1 MPRNRDS
8 NAKNELDIYVILSE
22 ISEEFIVWKIKSGN
36 AYTAYKDHARLKSL
50 YTKDLFLRSIEQMKM
65 PKMYLLETVNCSQRE
80 AMKHCIVWTKYFRE
94 RGKIPLAGE
103 VMVDYADTLDEQS
116 LVLYEEIKDR
126 SFEEIINPETA
137 IVENYRSKSW
147 SKKTNSTTEKPK
159 NSKQIKIVAN
169 PEQYQIIQKKADY
182 LNMSIAKYGRT
193 MMVNGFVFRFDF
205 AEYLDEIRRIKRVIQ
220 DIQEAIYQSGR
231 YFPSDL
237 ENLEKCI
244 DEVNDVQRKMLKDT
258 LRIIKKQA
266 TAMPEGLYEEY
277 ED

>member
-94 RGKIPLAGE
+94 RGKTPLAGE

-147 SKKTNSTTEKPK
+147 SKDTNSTTEKQK

-182 LNMSIAKYGRT
+182 LNMPIAKYGRT

>member
-94 RGKIPLAGE
+94 RGKTPLAGE

-126 SFEEIINPETA
+126 PFEEIINPETA

-147 SKKTNSTTEKPK
+147 SKNTNGTTEKPK
-159 NSKQIKIVAN
+159 NSKQIKIVVN

-182 LNMSIAKYGRT
+182 LNMPIAKYGRT

-244 DEVNDVQRKMLKDT
+244 DEVNDVQRKMMKET
-258 LRIIKKQA
+258 FRIIKKQA
-266 TAMPEGLYEEY
+266 AKMPEGLYEEY

>member
-94 RGKIPLAGE
+94 RGKTPLAGE

-126 SFEEIINPETA
+126 PFEEIINPETA

-147 SKKTNSTTEKPK
+147 SKNTNGTTEKPK

-182 LNMSIAKYGRT
+182 LNMPIAKYGRT

-244 DEVNDVQRKMLKDT
+244 DEVNDVQRKMMKET
-258 LRIIKKQA
+258 YKIIKKQA
-266 TAMPEGLYEEY
+266 AKMPEGLYEEY

>member
-8 NAKNELDIYVILSE
+8 NTKNELDIYVILSE

-147 SKKTNSTTEKPK
+147 SKKTNNTTEKPK

-182 LNMSIAKYGRT
+182 LNMPIAKYGRT

-205 AEYLDEIRRIKRVIQ
+205 AEYLDEIRHIKRVIQ

>member
-94 RGKIPLAGE
+94 RGKTPLAGE

-126 SFEEIINPETA
+126 PFEEIINPETA

-147 SKKTNSTTEKPK
+147 SKNTNGTTEKPK

-182 LNMSIAKYGRT
+182 LNMPIAKYGRT

-244 DEVNDVQRKMLKDT
+244 DEVNDVQRKMMKET
-258 LRIIKKQA
+258 FKIIKKQA
-266 TAMPEGLYEEY
+266 AKMPEGLYEEY

>member
-182 LNMSIAKYGRT
+182 LNMPIAKYGRT

-205 AEYLDEIRRIKRVIQ
+205 TEYLDEIRRIKRVIQ

>member
-8 NAKNELDIYVILSE
+8 NAKNELDIYVILSK

-80 AMKHCIVWTKYFRE
+80 AMKHCIVWTKYVRE
-94 RGKIPLAGE
+94 HGKIPLAGE

-147 SKKTNSTTEKPK
+147 SKNTNSTTEKPK

-182 LNMSIAKYGRT
+182 LNMPIAKYGRT

>member
-8 NAKNELDIYVILSE
+8 NTKNELDIYVILSE

-147 SKKTNSTTEKPK
+147 SKKTNSTKEKPK

-182 LNMSIAKYGRT
+182 LNMPIAKYGRT

>member
-8 NAKNELDIYVILSE
+8 NAKSELDIYVILSE

-65 PKMYLLETVNCSQRE
+65 PKMYLLETINCSQRE

-94 RGKIPLAGE
+94 HGKTPLAGE
-103 VMVDYADTLDEQS
+103 VMVDYTDTLDEQS
-116 LVLYEEIKDR
+116 LALYEEIKDR
-126 SFEEIINPETA
+126 PFEEIVNPETA
-137 IVENYRSKSW
+137 IVENYQPKSW
-147 SKKTNSTTEKPK
+147 NRDAKDTTEKPIS
-159 NSKQIKIVAN
+159 SKQIKIVAN
-169 PEQYQIIQKKADY
+169 PEQYKIIQKKADY
-182 LNMSIAKYGRT
+182 LNMPIAKYGRS

-205 AEYLDEIRRIKRVIQ
+205 AEYLKEIRSIKRVMQ

-244 DEVNDVQRKMLKDT
+244 DEVNDVQRKMMKDT
-258 LRIIKKQA
+258 AKIVKKQ
-266 TAMPEGLYEEY
+266 TEKMPEGLYEKHK
-277 ED
+277 D

>member
-94 RGKIPLAGE
+94 RGKTPLAGE
-103 VMVDYADTLDEQS
+103 VMVDYANTLDEQS

-182 LNMSIAKYGRT
+182 LNMPIAKYGRT

>member
-94 RGKIPLAGE
+94 HGKIPLAGE

-147 SKKTNSTTEKPK
+147 SKNTNSTTEKPK

-169 PEQYQIIQKKADY
+169 PEQYQIIQKKANY
-182 LNMSIAKYGRT
+182 LNMPIAKYGRT

>member
-94 RGKIPLAGE
+94 RGKTPLAGE
-103 VMVDYADTLDEQS
+103 VMVNYADTLDEQS

-147 SKKTNSTTEKPK
+147 SKDTNSTTEKQK

-182 LNMSIAKYGRT
+182 LNMPIAKYGRT

>member
-182 LNMSIAKYGRT
+182 LNMPIAKYGRT
-193 MMVNGFVFRFDF
+193 MMVNGSVFRFDF

>member
-8 NAKNELDIYVILSE
+8 NSKNELDIYVILSE

-94 RGKIPLAGE
+94 RGKTPLAGE

-126 SFEEIINPETA
+126 PFEEIINPETA

-147 SKKTNSTTEKPK
+147 SKNTNGTTEKPK
-159 NSKQIKIVAN
+159 NSKQIKIVVN

-182 LNMSIAKYGRT
+182 LNMPIAKYGRT

-244 DEVNDVQRKMLKDT
+244 DEVNDVQRKMMRETFK
-258 LRIIKKQA
+258 IIKKQA
-266 TAMPEGLYEEY
+266 AKMPESLYEKHKN
-277 ED
+277 

>member
-8 NAKNELDIYVILSE
+8 NAKSELDIYVILSQ

-50 YTKDLFLRSIEQMKM
+50 YTKDLFTRSIERKKM

-80 AMKHCIVWTKYFRE
+80 AMKHCIVWTKYFKE
-94 RGKIPLAGE
+94 HGITPLAGE
-103 VMVDYADTLDEQS
+103 VMIDFADTLDEQS
-116 LVLYEEIKDR
+116 LALYKKIKDR
-126 SFEEIINPETA
+126 PFEEIINPETA
-137 IVENYRSKSW
+137 IVENYQPKSW
-147 SKKTNSTTEKPK
+147 SKSTKGTAEKPIS
-159 NSKQIKIVAN
+159 SKQIKIIAN

-182 LNMSIAKYGRT
+182 LNMPIAKYGRT

-205 AEYLDEIRRIKRVIQ
+205 AEYLNEIRRIKRVIQ

-244 DEVNDVQRKMLKDT
+244 DEVNDVQRKMMKDT

-266 TAMPEGLYEEY
+266 ATMPEDLYEEY
-277 ED
+277 KD

>member
-36 AYTAYKDHARLKSL
+36 TYTAYKDHARLKSL

-94 RGKIPLAGE
+94 RGKTPLAGE

-126 SFEEIINPETA
+126 PFEEIINPETA

-147 SKKTNSTTEKPK
+147 SKNTNGTTEKPK

-182 LNMSIAKYGRT
+182 LNMPIAKYGRT

-244 DEVNDVQRKMLKDT
+244 DEVNDVQRKMMKET
-258 LRIIKKQA
+258 FKIIKKQA
-266 TAMPEGLYEEY
+266 AKMPEGLYEEY

>member
-182 LNMSIAKYGRT
+182 LNMPIAKYGRT

-258 LRIIKKQA
+258 LRVIKKQA

>member
-94 RGKIPLAGE
+94 RGKTPLAGE

-126 SFEEIINPETA
+126 PFEEIINPETA

-147 SKKTNSTTEKPK
+147 SRNTNGTTEKPK

-182 LNMSIAKYGRT
+182 LNMPIAKYGRT

-244 DEVNDVQRKMLKDT
+244 DEVNDVQRKMMKET
-258 LRIIKKQA
+258 FKIIKKQA
-266 TAMPEGLYEEY
+266 AKMPEGLYEEY

>member
-36 AYTAYKDHARLKSL
+36 AYTTYKDHARLKSL

-147 SKKTNSTTEKPK
+147 SKNTNSTTEKPK

-182 LNMSIAKYGRT
+182 LNMPIAKYGRT

>member
-94 RGKIPLAGE
+94 RGKTPLAGE

-126 SFEEIINPETA
+126 PFEEIINPETA

-147 SKKTNSTTEKPK
+147 SKNANGTTEKPK

-182 LNMSIAKYGRT
+182 LNMPIAKYGRT

-244 DEVNDVQRKMLKDT
+244 DEVNDVQRKMMKET
-258 LRIIKKQA
+258 FKIIKKQA
-266 TAMPEGLYEEY
+266 AKMPEELYEEY